1 MQPHILTLIEF
12 LEQNRTRCII
22 DADTHIT
29 DLNRYPRRNTPHY
42 YHGRP
47 ISAEDLIAE
56 MDSAAVT
63 LSNTWQNPAATIYTS
78 DPQTNF
84 ESLLEANA
92 YVWRSAKENPTRLI
106 ASGWTDP
113 KACGLD
119 NARRIVDHCIDEFGF
134 LIVKMNP
141 AQNRY
146 PIDSP
151 EVIAVVDHI
160 VSAGGIP
167 AFHYGADT
175 PFTPASG
182 LEAIAQRHPSTPI
195 LAVHM
200 GGGGAGYLEAE
211 DQYHASRDLGL
222 RCHNIH
228 YVLSALRDTHI
239 ESNLKAYH
247 PLHSHRIFC
256 ASDAPYGR
264 ISWNFGGFRAMFD
277 TLPFEEQTIQGH
289 LGGYFAQFI
298 LDGYRNRM

>member
-1 MQPHILTLIEF
+1 MQPHVLSLLEF
-12 LEQNRTRCII
+12 LDQNQNRSVI

-29 DLNRYPRRNTPHY
+29 NTVRYPHRQTPHY
-42 YHGRP
+42 YHGRSL
-47 ISAEDLIAE
+47 SAEDLISE
-56 MDSAAVT
+56 MDRANVT
-63 LSNTWQNPAATIYTS
+63 LANTWQNPAATTYTE
-78 DPQTNF
+78 DPLFNY
-84 ESLLEANA
+84 EALLEANA
-92 YVWRSAKENPTRLI
+92 YVWRSAKAYPRRLI

-113 KACGLD
+113 KACGVD
-119 NARRIVDHCIDEFGF
+119 NARRIVDQCIHKFDF
-134 LIVKMNP
+134 LIVKLNP

-160 VSAGGIP
+160 VAAGGIP
-167 AFHYGADT
+167 AFHFGADT

-182 LEAIAQRHPSTPI
+182 LETIALRHPTTKI

-200 GGGGAGYLEAE
+200 GGGGASYLEAE
-211 DQYHASRDLGL
+211 DQYHASRELGL
-222 RCHNIH
+222 RCKNIH

-239 ESNLKAYH
+239 ESNLKAHYPH
-247 PLHSHRIFC
+247 DSHRVFC

-277 TLPFEEQTIQGH
+277 TLPFDQQTIQGH
-289 LGGYFAQFI
+289 LGSFFAQFI